1 MTPKSVVEKPA
12 KMPVVGT
19 DFQFKLHRQGVILH
33 PFRAQELLVRQSE
46 NTLAWNKRGIH
57 WRQMGFF
64 VSEMIP
70 LTTKVVT
77 G

>member
-1 MTPKSVVEKPA
+1 MIPGETLKNPA

-46 NTLAWNKRGIH
+46 DTFGS
-57 WRQMGFF
+57 
-64 VSEMIP
+64 VSNVGSIGGRWVFLFP
-70 LTTKVVT
+70 KKKDSAS
-77 G
+77 